1 MFNKE
6 VWVSGE
12 TLAVKFLKK
21 QGYKIIQQ
29 NYKNKIGEI
38 DIICFNKKE
47 NEIIFVEVKS
57 RSSYE
62 FGLPS
67 EAVDFVKQQKIIKT
81 AQVFLTKN
89 NLLNARIR
97 FDVIEIV
104 NKEINHIKYAF

>member
-12 TLAVKFLKK
+12 TLAVNFLKK
-21 QGYKIIQQ
+21 QGYKILQQ

-67 EAVDFVKQQKIIKT
+67 EAVDFAKQQKIIKT

-89 NLLNARIR
+89 NLLNAKIR
-97 FDVIEIV
+97 FDVIEVV